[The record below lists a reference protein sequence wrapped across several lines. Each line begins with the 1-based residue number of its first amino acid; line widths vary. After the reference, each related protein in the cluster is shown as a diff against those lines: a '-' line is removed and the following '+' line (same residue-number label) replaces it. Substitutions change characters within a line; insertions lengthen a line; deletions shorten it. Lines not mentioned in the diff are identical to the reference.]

1 MIAQSQPATRT
12 EQSCQQTQTSLVSV
26 CVSQNE
32 ALHWRLLTYSQII
45 VGFLATTCLAFLI
58 AFTVL
63 FLDRFEE
70 IVNFLRRHFMKNK
83 DGTYEQNQDAQ
94 HQEGPYWR
102 SVAFWSRVLSKNLLA
117 FSDTQLLTGLAI
129 QFTAMIKHCS
139 MSVYHFRIVVDLA
152 FLTTVTHLLTV
163 VALRNYFV
171 KNKWINLPRI
181 FFMLANLALLGY
193 TSFVAYSYDLA
204 DIHLSDSLAC
214 FFQKDRPR
222 FSSAF
227 GGKWAALLVGAIGG
241 HVAIILAMYWL
252 KDPTKSD
259 KKGRWYWYIWYFG
272 AVLRTWIVAP
282 AYAIYGIYM
291 ASDGLS
297 ETQALG
303 TPPVGVNIEGSES
316 AWNFGQFL
324 PVLLLAL
331 PIFAGWESFWEE
343 KDEDRDNRFGR
354 HGARRSKN
362 TLGVDSFEMGH
373 EQHKAKYGHS
383 RDPSREEHRIESSGP
398 SPANTPR
405 LSPQA
410 SPRLRS
416 TSEGTSTLRPSPG
429 SDMVLSVPLL
439 TASPGLG
446 LNFSRPTPSKTPSR
460 SPSRPLGSTT

>member
-1 MIAQSQPATRT
+1 M
-12 EQSCQQTQTSLVSV
+12 
-26 CVSQNE
+26 
-32 ALHWRLLTYSQII
+32 
-45 VGFLATTCLAFLI
+45 TCLAFLI

-70 IVNFLRRHFMKNK
+70 IVNFFRRHFMKDK
-83 DGTYEQNQDAQ
+83 PTYEQNQNAQ
-94 HQEGPYWR
+94 HNQGPYWR

-181 FFMLANLALLGY
+181 FFMLANLGLLGY

-204 DIHLSDSLAC
+204 DIQLADSLAC
-214 FFQKDRPR
+214 FFQKDRPE
-222 FSSAF
+222 FSAAF
-227 GGKWAALLVGAIGG
+227 GGKWATLLVGAIGG
-241 HVAIILAMYWL
+241 HAAVIAAMYWL
-252 KDPTKSD
+252 KDPTISD
-259 KKGRWYWYIWYFG
+259 KKGQWYWYVWYIG
-272 AVLRTWIVAP
+272 ALLRTWVVAP
-282 AYAIYGIYM
+282 VYAIYGIYM
-291 ASDGLS
+291 ASTGLS

-303 TPPVGVNIEGSES
+303 SPPEGVNIEGSES

-354 HGARRSKN
+354 HGARGSRNALQSFDLGLRQREAKN
-362 TLGVDSFEMGH
+362 RR
-373 EQHKAKYGHS
+373 S
-383 RDPSREEHRIESSGP
+383 RDASTEEQRIESSSP
-398 SPANTPR
+398 SPAGMPR
-405 LSPQA
+405 LTPQA
-410 SPRLRS
+410 SPRLQS
-416 TSEGTSTLRPSPG
+416 TSDGSSTL
-429 SDMVLSVPLL
+429 LSVPGPI
-439 TASPGLG
+439 AGSGRE
-446 LNFSRPTPSKTPSR
+446 LNFSRPNAPRTPPR
-460 SPSRPLGSTT
+460 SPARPRGSTT